1 MDREFDVVSGDF
13 EGTFYTHQK
22 SVLTPSEWNSSV
34 KDHAIHLYR
43 GELKNIQRET
53 VYDPEK
59 QVNRESLLLHN
70 VTNVQFHLR
79 SDSGE
84 NQSRIFDFEQLLIRN
99 AEIKDSWELNGKTY
113 GIVRGSILGKVRK
126 AGSHFDPT
134 NPPPPGSP
142 EIPRIGPDDGNR
154 FPPRRDSSEF
164 FRTVGG
170 CFSGL
175 LTNLWRLLL
184 ALILLLIFW
193 WLLRSCSGFGPSDN
207 DCCSERDSLVIQ
219 NDSLLIANDSL
230 RRSNN
235 RLEDSIRT
243 QIIQDELDEIS
254 SEIFFYGGTVRIREY
269 SLQALKRIVRLLQ
282 NYPNRLLE
290 VRGYYNSDGSPLK
303 ELPEYNNATI
313 DFARALRIKELLVEM
328 GANPDQLNC
337 QAMGRSTIDAYD
349 DRRTVIIGEEKFEW
363 NRNMRVELVILK

>member
-43 GELKNIQRET
+43 GELKNIQKET

-59 QVNRESLLLHN
+59 QINRESLLLHN

-134 NPPPPGSP
+134 NPPPPSSP
-142 EIPRIGPDDGNR
+142 EIPRIGPNDGNP

-175 LTNLWRLLL
+175 LSNLWRLLL

-207 DCCSERDSLVIQ
+207 DCCSERDSLAIEI
-219 NDSLLIANDSL
+219 DRIRISK
-230 RRSNN
+230 
-235 RLEDSIRT
+235 DSIET
-243 QIIQDELDEIS
+243 ELKEMKDSTNLSEIEAELERIAAKLYFKGNKDEILKY
-254 SEIFFYGGTVRIREY
+254 SERQLDQLVD
-269 SLQALKRIVRLLQ
+269 LLVKDGSIE
-282 NYPNRLLE
+282 LE
-290 VRGYYNSDGSPLK
+290 IRGYYNGPGSIFNLDVK
-303 ELPEYNNATI
+303 
-313 DFARALRIKELLVEM
+313 RAERVKKLLVERGTNEARM
-328 GANPDQLNC
+328 SAVG
-337 QAMGRSTIDAYD
+337 MGRSELVDSQD
-349 DRRTVIIGEEKFEW
+349 LEVVILDGEEIRW
-363 NRNMRVELVILK
+363 NQNMRVEIVIVK